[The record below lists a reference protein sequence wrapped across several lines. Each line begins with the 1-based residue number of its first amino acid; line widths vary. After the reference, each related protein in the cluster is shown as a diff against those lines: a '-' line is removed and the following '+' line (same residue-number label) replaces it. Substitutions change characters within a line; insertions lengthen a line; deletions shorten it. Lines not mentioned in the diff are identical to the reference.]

1 MVKGIPTIY
10 DVAREAGV
18 SIATVSRVLNAPMRV
33 KDLTRKRV
41 LEAVERLGFVLHSD
55 ASARA
60 RRDFRRIGVL
70 TPFFT
75 APSFV
80 QRVRGV
86 TSVLSASEYELIVYT
101 VQSTAQLGAYLDMLP
116 VSRRVDGL
124 IVMALP
130 IDEGAARRLL
140 DNGLQTVCIEYQHPA
155 FSAVEIDNELG
166 GRMAAEYL
174 LGKGYR
180 RLAFVGETGEPPY
193 ALHPSDQRLEGFR
206 KSLGEAGVEL
216 PEAFLRRQPFR
227 MDSVMRQTEELLAL
241 PQPPQAI
248 FATSDIQ
255 AVGVLK
261 AARRRGAR
269 VPDDLAVVGF
279 DNLDLAD
286 YLDLTTVDQSL
297 DESGRVAAEQ
307 LLARLADPTRPL
319 QNLRI
324 QLGIVE
330 RGSA

>member
-1 MVKGIPTIY
+1 VVKGIPTIY
-10 DVAREAGV
+10 DVAKAAGV

-33 KDLTRKRV
+33 KELTRKRV
-41 LEAVERLGFVLHSD
+41 LAAVERLGFVPHAD

-86 TSVLSASEYELIVYT
+86 TSVLSASEHELIVYT
-101 VQSTAQLGAYLDMLP
+101 VQSTAQLRAYLDMLP
-116 VSRRVDGL
+116 VSRRIDGL
-124 IVMALP
+124 IVMSLP
-130 IDEGAARRLL
+130 IDDDAARRLL
-140 DNGLQTVCIEYQHPA
+140 GNGLQAVCIEYQNPA
-155 FSAVEIDNELG
+155 FCSVEIDNERG
-166 GRMAAEYL
+166 GVMAAEYL
-174 LGKGYR
+174 VGKGHR

-206 KSLGEAGVEL
+206 KALDEAGVPL
-216 PEAFLRRQPFR
+216 PEAYVRRQPFR
-227 MDSVMRQTEELLAL
+227 MDSVMRRTEELLQL
-241 PQPPQAI
+241 PDPPQAI
-248 FATSDIQ
+248 FATSDLQ

-261 AARRRGAR
+261 AARRRGVR
-269 VPDDLAVVGF
+269 VPNDLAVVGF

-297 DESGRVAAEQ
+297 DESGRAAAEL
-307 LLARLADPTRPL
+307 LLARLADPSRPL